1 MRIFLITLM
10 AAAMA
15 FAGAEDDVKKAEQA
29 WADGITKNDFAVL
42 NTVLADDLHY
52 LHSTG
57 LVDSKAAYI
66 ESMKSGKQKYISV
79 KYGQMKVRVY
89 GSAAVVNADAMVA
102 YTTDGKGGTNH
113 LAFTHVFAKKGGK
126 WQLVSH
132 QSLRLEK

>member
-1 MRIFLITLM
+1 MRIFLIILM
-10 AAAMA
+10 ATAMA

-29 WADGITKNDFAVL
+29 WADAITTNDFAAL

-66 ESMKSGKQKYISV
+66 DSMKSGKQKYISV

-89 GSAAVVNADAMVA
+89 GMAAVVNADAMVA

-132 QSLRLEK
+132 QSLRLAN

>member
-10 AAAMA
+10 ATAMA

-29 WADGITKNDFAVL
+29 WADAITKNDFAAL
-42 NTVLADDLHY
+42 DGVLADDLHY

-79 KYGQMKVRVY
+79 KYGQIKVRVY

-102 YTTDGKGGTNH
+102 YTTDGKGGNNH

-132 QSLRLEK
+132 QSLRLAN

>member
-1 MRIFLITLM
+1 MTIHAYVLFIAALIPLFVGFIWYHPK
-10 AAAMA
+10 A
-15 FAGAEDDVKKAEQA
+15 FGNAWMKSIGA
-29 WADGITKNDFAVL
+29 TP
-42 NTVLADDLHY
+42 
-52 LHSTG
+52 
-57 LVDSKAAYI
+57 

-79 KYGQMKVRVY
+79 KFGQMKVRVY